1 MSIAEIAAKG
11 VKQSAARVIFV
22 AVAVLAAAIPFA
34 ASCSLGL
41 MFFAL
46 QIVAADVVAIFASLF
61 WTAFFWS
68 VMKKKKNNRKRKKI
82 FTLRK
87 KFNRKI
93 YENGGEIRLFVLI
106 RRRKQKLFFSIS
118 RGGEK
123 NYGGFF

>member
-1 MSIAEIAAKG
+1 MKISGNEKLSIAEIAAKG

-41 MFFAL
+41 VFFAL

-68 VMKKKKNNRKRKKI
+68 VMKKKK
-82 FTLRK
+82 
-87 KFNRKI
+87 
-93 YENGGEIRLFVLI
+93 
-106 RRRKQKLFFSIS
+106 
-118 RGGEK
+118 
-123 NYGGFF
+123 